1 MSKTND
7 ILKEAITL
15 PPSERALLIDKL
27 LDSLDEQD
35 NEIVALWAMEAESR
49 IDAYNRGD
57 IKSIS
62 IEKILEK
69 YK

>member
-7 ILKEAITL
+7 ILKEAIAL

-27 LDSLDEQD
+27 LESLDERD
-35 NEIVALWAMEAESR
+35 NEIDRLWAIEAENR
-49 IDAYNRGD
+49 IDAYDNGKL
-57 IKSIS
+57 KSITLD
-62 IEKILEK
+62 KILEK

>member
-15 PPSERALLIDKL
+15 PPSERALLIDEL
-27 LDSLDEQD
+27 LNSLDEKD
-35 NEIVALWAMEAESR
+35 NEIDRLWAKEAESR
-49 IDAYNRGD
+49 IDAYDSGKLRSV
-57 IKSIS
+57 SID
-62 IEKILEK
+62 KILEK

>member
-15 PPSERALLIDKL
+15 PPSEKAFLIDKL
-27 LDSLDEQD
+27 LNSLDEGD
-35 NEIVALWAMEAESR
+35 NGIDSFWAKEAESR
-49 IDAYNRGD
+49 IDAYDNGD
-57 IKSIS
+57 LKSIS
-62 IEKILEK
+62 IDKILEK